1 MSDLEII
8 DLYGKTNREKV
19 KKFIEETEST
29 LRVKTDT
36 EKTIKDIEWIE
47 KMEETIPYLDNIY
60 RAPNRF
66 IINEEEIVK
75 IELARKITVDSIKHL
90 SKNTNFIQ
98 SVDKE
103 TGDVTPSKILN
114 INKEESYDTYEN
126 RLIYT
131 LIENMRT
138 FIARRKNTLEEI
150 NSQEKEDR
158 TIDYNATS
166 KLNDKKID
174 INMSLSSKLDSEAK
188 EKKNETQELLKRIE
202 ELEKKVNDLTNS
214 EIYKV
219 IDKKH
224 IALVKEPI
232 KKTNVILKNVNFQ
245 YAMKLWN
252 YLRDNYDDKTIQ
264 INENEDYIDTG
275 ELKQL
280 VDETFMLQY
289 LVMKTLDEDKIETE
303 EKREQ
308 IQENILDQMIEKMVD
323 MNTELTSQELKQM
336 IASKY
341 EVIKYKKMEILR
353 EIQNIFKK
361 HIDDYLQKI
370 NNKGGKKSE
379 KDSKNSKRK

>member
-19 KKFIEETEST
+19 KKFIEKTEST

-66 IINEEEIVK
+66 IVNDEEIVK

-90 SKNTNFIQ
+90 SKHTNFIQ
-98 SVDKE
+98 SVDKK

-174 INMSLSSKLDSEAK
+174 INMSLSSKIDSEVK
-188 EKKNETQELLKRIE
+188 EKKNETQELLRRIE

-224 IALVKEPI
+224 ITLVKEPI

-264 INENEDYIDTG
+264 VNKNEDYIDTG

-323 MNTELTSQELKQM
+323 MNTELTSQELKQI

-370 NNKGGKKSE
+370 NDKGGKKSE
-379 KDSKNSKRK
+379 KNSKKTKEK

>member
-19 KKFIEETEST
+19 KKFIEKTEST
-29 LRVKTDT
+29 LRVKKDT
-36 EKTIKDIEWIE
+36 EKTVKDIEWIE

-66 IINEEEIVK
+66 IVNEEDIVK

-98 SVDKE
+98 SVDKK

-114 INKEESYDTYEN
+114 INKEESYNTYEN

-188 EKKNETQELLKRIE
+188 EKKNKTQELLKRIE

-379 KDSKNSKRK
+379 KNSKNPRRK